1 MGTIVVIDVYATA
14 GSATTDTAALRASQ
28 EIIGQLAEAVAT
40 LHRADE
46 IFSTWKP
53 GQPRQPAA
61 PRGAQQRASP
71 RRGGRDA

>member
-14 GSATTDTAALRASQ
+14 DGAAGRASR
-28 EIIGQLAEAVAT
+28 EISGQLAEAVAT

-53 GQPRQPAA
+53 DSPDQPAA
-61 PRGAQQRASP
+61 PGRAQQRAGP
-71 RRGGRDA
+71 RRGGRGP